1 MRLDMKAILAAG
13 LLILLAACTP
23 AENEG
28 GTAIP
33 SAQSGAPL
41 YDEAIGPSEE
51 EAPIEGAP

>member
-1 MRLDMKAILAAG
+1 MKRILIIG

-41 YDEAIGPSEE
+41 YDEAIGPSDEE
-51 EAPIEGAP
+51 EPIEGAP